1 MPLRSRFYLSAVI
14 LLLGSSSAFADL
26 VAVTSYDM
34 KNGNGTAS
42 LGTYNYLDGAYK
54 GTSPAINST
63 TEGAPLT
70 GGTGILTDGI
80 IPTVDYT
87 QASSQYVGWKYTDPT
102 LNFYLQPGSQVSQVS
117 LYFANPTQVANSL
130 AGGLVGVPGQ
140 VTLTVGGTTL
150 AATFSSYALS
160 SLVEVA
166 TFYFANP
173 LSYTDLTDF
182 AFTLDRGP
190 LLDDGLY
197 YHSLYPGDHDPVF
210 NENAFVPNME
220 PWIMLSEVQFT
231 AAVPEPST
239 WVMMIIGF
247 AGLGFVACRRKIRSG
262 LVVA

>member
-87 QASSQYVGWKYTDPT
+87 
-102 LNFYLQPGSQVSQVS
+102 
-117 LYFANPTQVANSL
+117 
-130 AGGLVGVPGQ
+130 
-140 VTLTVGGTTL
+140 
-150 AATFSSYALS
+150 
-160 SLVEVA
+160 
-166 TFYFANP
+166 
-173 LSYTDLTDF
+173 
-182 AFTLDRGP
+182 
-190 LLDDGLY
+190 
-197 YHSLYPGDHDPVF
+197 
-210 NENAFVPNME
+210 
-220 PWIMLSEVQFT
+220 
-231 AAVPEPST
+231 
-239 WVMMIIGF
+239 
-247 AGLGFVACRRKIRSG
+247 
-262 LVVA
+262 